1 MLCNETGALANKVT
15 HLLQR
20 EGETHGEE
28 LVEKCTKRITKSA
41 QFLRSTATDSA
52 TYEINTISHGF
63 EHVGR
68 ETADQEV
75 PCFGLSRPSSAA
87 AKE

>member
-1 MLCNETGALANKVT
+1 MLCNETGVLANKVT
-15 HLLQR
+15 HLLR
-20 EGETHGEE
+20 RGGETHGEE
-28 LVEKCTKRITKSA
+28 LVEESTKRIKKSD

-52 TYEINTISHGF
+52 TYEINTVAHGF